1 MGHVSLQEPNSNVF
15 TRRRLGQDPESKL
28 DRYGERTWHYDEKKA
43 GTPYSEMKDM
53 SDGTW
58 NAKFEDRKRRL
69 AEIGQKIQNLK
80 DRLHERLT
88 RGLDAS
94 DLRRE
99 HEELRKELESL

>member
-15 TRRRLGQDPESKL
+15 TRRRLEQDLESKL
-28 DRYGERTWHYDEKKA
+28 DRYGEKTWHYDEKKA
-43 GTPYSEMKDM
+43 GTPYSEMKDK

-69 AEIGQKIQNLK
+69 AEIRPKIQTLK
-80 DRLHERLT
+80 DRLQERLT

-94 DLRRE
+94 DLERE